1 MAYTEVTLNLAETA
15 GQQIAVDQISNIDFQ
30 RVKISAGDEGS
41 ATDVST
47 TNPLPAVLKAETTK
61 VIGTVNIAAAQTLAT
76 VTTVGAVTAIT
87 NALPTGSNVIGKTSI
102 DQTTPGTTN
111 LVALTAETTKV
122 IGTVNIAA
130 AQTLATVTTVGAV
143 TAITNA
149 LPTGSNV
156 IGKTSIDQTTPGTT
170 NLVALTAETTKVI
183 GTVNVAASQTIATT
197 QATKTNVHSTA
208 YEASHVLKSSAGLL
222 FMVTGYNSK
231 TTAQWIQLH
240 DATSLPSNTAVPV
253 MTFTVSPQSN
263 FSIDYGTI
271 GGRNFTTG
279 IVVANSTTGPTL
291 TTGASDCFFDG
302 QVI

>member
-15 GQQIAVDQISNIDFQ
+15 GQQIAVDQISSIDFQ
-30 RVKISAGDEGS
+30 RVKMSVGDEGS

-47 TNPLPAVLKAETTK
+47 TNPLPTVLKAETTK
-61 VIGTVNIAAAQTLAT
+61 VIGTVNVAAGQTIATTNAGTFAVQAAATLA
-76 VTTVGAVTAIT
+76 
-87 NALPTGSNVIGKTSI
+87 
-102 DQTTPGTTN
+102 
-111 LVALTAETTKV
+111 AETTKV
-122 IGTVNIAA
+122 IGTVNVAAGQTIATTNAGTFAVQAAATLAAETTKVIGTVNVAA
-130 AQTLATVTTVGAV
+130 AQTIAV
-143 TAITNA
+143 TNA
-149 LPTGSNV
+149 TASNL
-156 IGKTSIDQTTPGTT
+156 KTAATLD
-170 NLVALTAETTKVI
+170 AETTKVI

-253 MTFTVSPQSN
+253 MIFTVSPQSN

>member
-47 TNPLPAVLKAETTK
+47 TNPLPAVLK
-61 VIGTVNIAAAQTLAT
+61 
-76 VTTVGAVTAIT
+76 
-87 NALPTGSNVIGKTSI
+87 
-102 DQTTPGTTN
+102 
-111 LVALTAETTKV
+111 AETTKV